1 MPRRVRL
8 RYTPRALIELD
19 RIFDRLHTE
28 APTGARNVQRQL
40 QSVVRLLRS
49 NPEAGTA
56 TESEPVRRI
65 SVRPYP
71 YVVFYR
77 YSDEEVVIFAVR
89 HAARDPRT
97 MPGGNG
103 K

>member
-1 MPRRVRL
+1 M
-8 RYTPRALIELD
+8 
-19 RIFDRLHTE
+19 
-28 APTGARNVQRQL
+28 
-40 QSVVRLLRS
+40 
-49 NPEAGTA
+49 A
-56 TESEPVRRI
+56 TESKSVRRI

-77 YSDEEVVIFAVR
+77 YSDEEVVIVAVR